1 MKRESTYALSF
12 LVLLLSSILFFN
24 LVYPFDPQFLSR
36 FAFLSSSYVT
46 LNNSQNSPLTGGC
59 DYSRG
64 RWVWDE
70 TYPRQLYGEN
80 CPFLDP
86 GFRCRRNGRKNER
99 FRKWRWQPDG
109 CDIPRYVIHVCIMSC
124 TLATYCMHLAWLY
137 ACYVRIIDQF
147 SDSLCRVC
155 LIFSLK
161 IHLGV
166 EVLLESKFILVTCL
180 VTPKSV
186 FALKFL
192 S

>member
-24 LVYPFDPQFLSR
+24 LVYPFDLQLLSR
-36 FAFLSSSYVT
+36 FAFLSSNVT
-46 LNNSQNSPLTGGC
+46 PNNSHKSPLVEAC

-99 FRKWRWQPDG
+99 FRKWRWQPDD
-109 CDIPRYVIHVCIMSC
+109 CDIPRYVICVGIMSC
-124 TLATYCMHLAWLY
+124 SFVTYCMHPCMAI
-137 ACYVRIIDQF
+137 CI
-147 SDSLCRVC
+147 LCILDC
-155 LIFSLK
+155 WDK
-161 IHLGV
+161 IKPHIVNNNGIV
-166 EVLLESKFILVTCL
+166 WVSTCL
-180 VTPKSV
+180 FV
-186 FALKFL
+186 
-192 S
+192 